1 MNKIYSWYI
10 MPASRRNTRKSVK
23 APHTAPAGFRWVKLA
38 TNPPKWR
45 LVKVKGGTR
54 KHR

>member
-1 MNKIYSWYI
+1 
-10 MPASRRNTRKSVK
+10 MPSSRRQTRKTVK
-23 APHTAPAGFRWVKLA
+23 APRSPPAGFRWVKLA

-54 KHR
+54 RRS